1 MPNQSSFEDFPII
14 NSHTHIFT
22 KDHVPEYLARQF
34 VPGPIYKWLKT
45 SKVISKLKKYYEPP
59 DNHYSYTQRNKR
71 WDAYQSKIKIK
82 RKPILRYSVLFIKVL
97 AWSVFVY
104 YFFQLVKPLLFKS
117 IVGKIIYGI
126 ILFPLDYILPEIESS
141 WNIFVLLFLIAI
153 AFKFVRKGIWKFL
166 KSRFV
171 KIIGNDRLEYLLR
184 FENLLRYSGYA
195 SQGEILKKLK
205 QQYPRNTQFVVL
217 PMDMEFMEADKVPE
231 PYIKQMDNLMILKSN
246 NKDVIFPFVFVDP
259 RRIENQTDEDP
270 FFKYDATNPDEIKL
284 EKCHLKTYLDGGACG
299 IKIYPALGYYP
310 FDKNLLPLWLYCAQ
324 NEIPITTHCSVGP
337 IFYRGEKKVAWDRH
351 PIFEE
356 VIQNEKDDQPKKIE
370 KLRLQQIRNKDFQAN
385 FTHPLNY
392 TCLLLPEYLKSL
404 LELKEYKHL
413 QPLFGYSKNKL
424 ERDLSTL
431 KINLAHYGGSENWD
445 VFLSKDREQ
454 EANEILNKPN
464 TGLNLTS
471 DLLNLA
477 NLYRHWHYTD
487 WFSLISSMMIEFEN
501 VYTDISYTTHENKYL
516 NLLAEILNHPKV
528 ENKVLF
534 GTDFYVV
541 SNQKTEKQYWIDMKN
556 TMGTNKWHSLSYKN
570 PKRFLYHKVFK

>member
-1 MPNQSSFEDFPII
+1 MAKKSKESLGFI
-14 NSHTHIFT
+14 NSHTHVFT
-22 KDHVPEYLARQF
+22 KDHVPEHLARQF

-45 SKVISKLKKYYEPP
+45 SKVISKLKKYYEPTE
-59 DNHYSYTQRNKR
+59 DHYSYTQRNKR

-82 RKPILRYSVLFIKVL
+82 RNPILRYSVLFIKIL
-97 AWSVFVY
+97 SWLLFVY

-126 ILFPLDYILPEIESS
+126 ILFPLDYILPLIESS

-153 AFKFVRKGIWKFL
+153 AFKFVRKGIWKLL
-166 KSRFV
+166 KSRFI
-171 KIIGNDRLEYLLR
+171 KIIGSDRLEYLLR

-195 SQGEILKKLK
+195 SQGEIFKKLK
-205 QQYPRNTQFVVL
+205 QQYPPNTQFVVL

-231 PYIKQMDNLMILKSN
+231 PYIKQMDDLMILKSN

-270 FFKYDATNPDEIKL
+270 FFKYDATNPTEIKL

-337 IFYRGEKKVAWDRH
+337 IFYRGEKKVEWDRH

-356 VIQNEKDDQPKKIE
+356 VIQNEKDNQPKKIE
-370 KLRLQQIRNKDFQAN
+370 KLRLQQIKNKDFQAN

-392 TCLLLPEYLKSL
+392 TCLLLPKYLKGL

-413 QPLFGYSKNKL
+413 QFLFGYSKNKL
-424 ERDLSTL
+424 ERNLSTL

-464 TGLNLTS
+464 TGLNLAS

-516 NLLAEILNHPKV
+516 NLLAEILDHPKV

-556 TMGTNKWHSLSYKN
+556 MMGSNKWHSLSYKN